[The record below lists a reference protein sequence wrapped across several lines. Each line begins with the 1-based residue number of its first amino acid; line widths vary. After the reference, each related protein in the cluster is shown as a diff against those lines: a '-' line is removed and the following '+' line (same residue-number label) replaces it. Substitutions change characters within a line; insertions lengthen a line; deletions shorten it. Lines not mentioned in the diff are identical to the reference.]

1 MTMEEAKRIAYTL
14 IRVFVGAVI
23 GFVLANALNI
33 LDLSWSNYE
42 PAVVA
47 GISAVLVAAFN
58 YLNPGDTRYGAGYEP
73 EA

>member
-1 MTMEEAKRIAYTL
+1 MEQAKRITYTL
-14 IRVFVGAVI
+14 LRVFFGAVI
-23 GFVLANALNI
+23 GFALANALDI
-33 LDLSWSNYE
+33 LNFSWTNWK

-47 GISAVLVAAFN
+47 GISAVLVAGFN